1 MIIGIDLGTTNS
13 LVAVWRDGKANII
26 PNALG
31 QKLTP
36 SCVGMDD
43 DGTVLIGEAAR
54 ARLQTHPH
62 LTTALFKRYMGSERK
77 TQLGAKTFR
86 AEELSSMVLRSLKE
100 DAEAF
105 LGQPVTEAIITVPAY
120 FSDAQRKATR
130 VAGQLAGL
138 HVERLLN
145 EPTAAALAY
154 GIQDTQRETKFL
166 VFDLG
171 GGTFD
176 VSILELF
183 EGVMEVRASAGD
195 NFLGGEDFVTL
206 MYDAFFIRSGLDK
219 ALDGHPF
226 TATQRQRLRDEAE
239 RVKRALSESVVSK
252 MSFHF
257 NGAEYTWDV
266 TEDTLADLCEP
277 LMQRLRTPVERA
289 LRDATIKA
297 SELDSVVLAGGST
310 RMPLVRKLVSRMFG
324 RFPMIHLDPDEAIAL
339 GAAVQA
345 GLKMRD
351 AALSEVVMTDVAP
364 YSLGI
369 NISREVSPNNFEGGH
384 YLPIIDRNST
394 VPVSR
399 VKTVWTVNDFQKE
412 LQVLVYQGEAR
423 RVSDNIFLG
432 KLSFPVP
439 MKKAG
444 EVGIDVRF
452 TYDVSGVLEAECT
465 VLGSQEK
472 HLLVISENAGV
483 MTPEQV
489 AERLKELAEL
499 KIHPRDRIENRTLV
513 AQADRLYEQLLGE
526 EREYLGQHVAAFQA
540 VLDRQEPI
548 ASQRARE
555 VLLQVM
561 AQLEGGSYL

>member
-1 MIIGIDLGTTNS
+1 
-13 LVAVWRDGKANII
+13 
-26 PNALG
+26 
-31 QKLTP
+31 
-36 SCVGMDD
+36 
-43 DGTVLIGEAAR
+43 
-54 ARLQTHPH
+54 
-62 LTTALFKRYMGSERK
+62 
-77 TQLGAKTFR
+77 
-86 AEELSSMVLRSLKE
+86 
-100 DAEAF
+100 
-105 LGQPVTEAIITVPAY
+105 
-120 FSDAQRKATR
+120 
-130 VAGQLAGL
+130 
-138 HVERLLN
+138 
-145 EPTAAALAY
+145 
-154 GIQDTQRETKFL
+154 
-166 VFDLG
+166 
-171 GGTFD
+171 
-176 VSILELF
+176 
-183 EGVMEVRASAGD
+183 
-195 NFLGGEDFVTL
+195 
-206 MYDAFFIRSGLDK
+206 
-219 ALDGHPF
+219 
-226 TATQRQRLRDEAE
+226 
-239 RVKRALSESVVSK
+239 
-252 MSFHF
+252 
-257 NGAEYTWDV
+257 
-266 TEDTLADLCEP
+266 
-277 LMQRLRTPVERA
+277 
-289 LRDATIKA
+289 
-297 SELDSVVLAGGST
+297 VVLAGGST

-351 AALSEVVMTDVAP
+351 AALNEVVMTDVAP

-526 EREYLGQHVAAFQA
+526 EREYLAQHVAAFQA

>member
-26 PNALG
+26 ANALG
-31 QKLTP
+31 QNLTP

-62 LTTALFKRYMGSERK
+62 LTTALFKRYMGSERQ
-77 TQLGAKTFR
+77 TQLGKQTFR
-86 AEELSSMVLRSLKE
+86 PEELSSMVLRSLKE

-105 LGQPVTEAIITVPAY
+105 LGEKVTEAIITVPAY

-138 HVERLLN
+138 KVERLLN

-206 MYDAFFIRSGLDK
+206 MFDTFFLRSGLDK
-219 ALDGHPF
+219 ALGGQPLSPS
-226 TATQRQRLRDEAE
+226 QRQRLRDEAE
-239 RVKRALSESVVSK
+239 RVKRALSEVAAAK
-252 MSFHF
+252 MAFHY
-257 NGAEYTWDV
+257 NGAEYVWEL
-266 TEDTLADLCEP
+266 TEDTLAQLCEP

-297 SELDSVVLAGGST
+297 SELDSVVLAGGAT
-310 RMPLVRKLVSRMFG
+310 RMPLVRKLASRMFG

-351 AALSEVVMTDVAP
+351 AALEEVVMTDVAP

-369 NISREVSPNNFEGGH
+369 GIARQVGPNNYEGGH
-384 YLPIIDRNST
+384 FLPIIERNST

-399 VKTVWTVNDFQKE
+399 VENITTINDFQKE
-412 LQVLVYQGEAR
+412 LMVKVYQGESR
-423 RVSDNIFLG
+423 RISDNIYLG
-432 KLSFPVP
+432 TLTFPIQA
-439 MKKAG
+439 KKAG
-444 EVGIDVRF
+444 EISADVRF
-452 TYDVSGVLEAECT
+452 TYDVSGVLEAEIT
-465 VLGSQEK
+465 VLPSQEK
-472 HLLVISENAGV
+472 HKLVITENAGV
-483 MTPEQV
+483 MTPAQV
-489 AERLKELAEL
+489 ALRLAEL
-499 KIHPRDRIENRTLV
+499 SELKVHPRDRIENRTLV
-513 AQADRLYEQLLGE
+513 AQADRLYEQLLGQ
-526 EREYLGQHVAAFQA
+526 EREFLAQHVAAFQA
-540 VLDRQEPI
+540 VLDKQEPV
-548 ASQRARE
+548 ATHRARATLE
-555 VLLQVM
+555 QAM
-561 AQLEGGSYL
+561 RQLEGGIFL